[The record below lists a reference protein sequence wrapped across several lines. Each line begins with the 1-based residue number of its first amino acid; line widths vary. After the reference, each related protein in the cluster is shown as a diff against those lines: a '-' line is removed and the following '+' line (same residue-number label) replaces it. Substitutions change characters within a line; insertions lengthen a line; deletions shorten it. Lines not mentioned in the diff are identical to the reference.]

1 MRAANGNA
9 PDEQMAT
16 GENRTVVI
24 GIGNT
29 IHQDDGAGVHALRRL
44 EGDARVPE
52 NVALVDGGTRGL
64 ELLAEVQDCARLLLL
79 DALDVGEPPGTV
91 IRMTMDDL
99 RGLPGA
105 ASVHQIGLG
114 DLLATLPLIS
124 DAPTEVVLLG
134 IQPAE
139 TDWGTELS
147 PPVEARLGDL
157 VDAAIEQL
165 TLWSRSQIAIAL
177 VFEA

>member
-1 MRAANGNA
+1 MAARV
-9 PDEQMAT
+9 DRM
-16 GENRTVVI
+16 VVI
-24 GIGNT
+24 GIGNI
-29 IHQDDGAGVHALRRL
+29 IHQDDGAGVHALRSL
-44 EGDARVPE
+44 ESDARLPADV
-52 NVALVDGGTRGL
+52 VLVDGGTRGL
-64 ELLAEVQDCARLLLL
+64 ELLAEVQDCSCLLLL
-79 DALDVGEPPGTV
+79 DALDVGESPGTV
-91 IRMTMDDL
+91 IKMTLDDL

-139 TDWGTELS
+139 TDWGIELS
-147 PPVEARLGDL
+147 PQVEAKLGDL

-165 TLWSRSQIAIAL
+165 TAWSCTKCQL
-177 VFEA
+177 QLPC

>member
-1 MRAANGNA
+1 MS
-9 PDEQMAT
+9 
-16 GENRTVVI
+16 GEDVSVSRTVVI

-44 EGDARVPE
+44 ETDSRLPDDV
-52 NVALVDGGTRGL
+52 VLIDGGTRGL
-64 ELLAEVQDCARLLLL
+64 ELLADVQDCSRLLLL
-79 DALDVGEPPGTV
+79 DAIHVGEEPGTV
-91 IRMTMDDL
+91 IRTDDL

-124 DAPTEVVLLG
+124 DTPTEIVLLG

-139 TDWGTELS
+139 TGWGTELS
-147 PPVEARLGDL
+147 PPVAAKLGEL

-165 TLWSRSQIAIAL
+165 TVWSCTKCPSQL
-177 VFEA
+177 PC